1 MRILLTIG
9 SWNPAQGGPF
19 FSVGNLARALA
30 KLGQDVHLLA
40 GDYPH
45 MPAQEAPEGVSFHL
59 IKGQLL
65 PLIRQTL
72 LPRAEAS
79 IYTII
84 EEVQPDV
91 IHDNGLWLTLNHKV
105 ALAAQRHNI
114 PRILSPRGTLDPW
127 AMQYRNWKKRI
138 ALALYQRRDLG
149 SVTCFHAASPL
160 EAKNIKA
167 FGLTQATAVIP
178 NGVNIPREVA
188 SFNTNSSQT
197 PRIALFIGRMH
208 PVKNLPTLLEAW
220 AQVRP
225 DGWRLQLV
233 GASEVGHRQALESL
247 ARDLDIYKE
256 VTFSAPIYGSEKDAL
271 LRNAQLGFLVSKS
284 ENFGIA
290 AAEALAAGLPVI
302 ASRAVP
308 WQCLQ
313 DDDLGWWVEGDVSGI
328 AGAIREACNL
338 SPQELQQKG
347 LRARAYAEAEFGWE
361 SIAEKFTEQ
370 YQQMI
375 ASS

>member
-19 FSVGNLARALA
+19 FSAGNLARTLA
-30 KLGQDVHLLA
+30 KSGHDVHLLA

-45 MPAQEAPEGVSFHL
+45 MPAQEAPEGVSLHL

-72 LPRAEAS
+72 LPQADKR
-79 IYTII
+79 IDVII

-127 AMQYRNWKKRI
+127 AMQYRNWKKRM
-138 ALALYQRRDLG
+138 ALALYQRRDLE
-149 SVTCFHAASPL
+149 SVTRFHAASPL
-160 EAKNIKA
+160 EANNIRA
-167 FGLTQATAVIP
+167 FGLTQTTAVIP
-178 NGVNIPREVA
+178 NGVDIPELPA
-188 SFNTNSSQT
+188 HFNTDGGQT
-197 PRIALFIGRMH
+197 PRLALFIGRMH
-208 PVKNLPTLLEAW
+208 PIKNLPTLLEAW

-233 GASEVGHRQALESL
+233 GASEVGHRQALESS
-247 ARDLDIYKE
+247 ARSSGISKE
-256 VTFSAPIYGSEKDAL
+256 VTFSDPVYGEAKDAL

-290 AAEALAAGLPVI
+290 AAEALAAGLPVV

-313 DDDLGWWVEGDVSGI
+313 DEDLGWWVEGDVSGI
-328 AGAIREACNL
+328 SAAIREACNL

-347 LRARAYAEAEFGWE
+347 LRARAYAQAKFGWE